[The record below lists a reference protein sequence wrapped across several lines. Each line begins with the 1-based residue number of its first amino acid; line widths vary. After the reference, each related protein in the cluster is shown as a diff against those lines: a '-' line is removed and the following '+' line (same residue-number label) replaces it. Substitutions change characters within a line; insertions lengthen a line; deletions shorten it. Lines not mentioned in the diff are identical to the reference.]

1 MSTGASI
8 GGGLKRVNVVPAA
21 TNLASGSSNAF
32 KGCTFTPSVPMTL
45 RGLYYCG
52 PLINGGTYKG
62 AVITLAGG
70 LIATITSTASIT
82 AGAAEVGA
90 SAITRLSFVTP
101 VALSSGVTY
110 GLIVGR
116 TDSTDTFALPIMA
129 MVATACAV
137 DPAVPAVFGDSLTA
151 AENDPI
157 VGTAVTA
164 SAAASRLFVGVSV
177 EF

>member
-1 MSTGASI
+1 MGTSASI
-8 GGGLKRVNVVPAA
+8 AWGLRRVNIVPAA
-21 TNLASGSSNAF
+21 TNTPSGSSNAF
-32 KGCTFTPSVPMTL
+32 KGCTFTPSASMTL

-62 AVITLAGG
+62 AVVTVSAGA
-70 LIATITSTASIT
+70 IATITSTVSIV

-90 SAITRLSFVTP
+90 SAVSRLAFTTP
-101 VALSSGVTY
+101 VPLLSGVTY

-116 TDSTDTFALPIMA
+116 TDSTDTFILPIMG
-129 MVATACAV
+129 MVATACAS
-137 DPAVPAVFGDSLTA
+137 DPAVPAVFGDSLTV

-164 SAAASRLFVGVSV
+164 SVSAVRLFVGVSV